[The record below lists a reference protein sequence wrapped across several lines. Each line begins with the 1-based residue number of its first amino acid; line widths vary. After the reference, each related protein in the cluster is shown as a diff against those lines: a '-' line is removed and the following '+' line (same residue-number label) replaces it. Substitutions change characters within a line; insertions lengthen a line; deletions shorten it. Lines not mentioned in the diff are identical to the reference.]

1 MPFEEDMELVKKCV
15 AGGGGGGDKGG
26 WDTLV
31 KKYSKLV
38 YKTIWDT
45 LKKYSKPGGID
56 VNDVYQDVF
65 IKIYEKLDQ
74 WRGEA
79 PLAAWIRAV
88 AYRTTVD
95 NLRELRFVP
104 LENDERTDNPDPIP
118 RIFLEE
124 LLKYLT
130 PTEILLVNLFFIL
143 EWTPAEIAQFL
154 GKDIGTVYVMK
165 NRLRD
170 KVKTICQKNKL
181 L

>member
-1 MPFEEDMELVKKCV
+1 MNFVAREDDVKLCKSCLSGNKL
-15 AGGGGGGDKGG
+15 A

-38 YKTIWDT
+38 YKTIWGT

-65 IKIYEKLDQ
+65 VKIYEKLDQ

-79 PLAAWIRAV
+79 PLAVWIRAI

-95 NLRELRFVP
+95 DLRELKFVP
-104 LENDERTDNPDPIP
+104 LEKDQRTDNPDPIP
-118 RIFLEE
+118 EIFVGE
-124 LLKYLT
+124 LLEYLSA
-130 PTEILLVNLFFIL
+130 EECLQVKLFFIE
-143 EWTPAEIAQFL
+143 EWPPEEIGQFL
-154 GKDIGTVYVMK
+154 KKDIGTVYVMK
-165 NRLRD
+165 NRLLNKLR
-170 KVKTICQKNKL
+170 TICQKNRL